1 MSESD
6 AIRVLLVDDHR
17 MIRDGLRAFL
27 SISDSIEVVGEA
39 GDGEEAVRVSRE
51 VHPHVALV
59 DLVMPGMDGAT
70 AITRIKSEM
79 PEVQCIAL
87 TSFIEE
93 DLVRRAIEAGAIGYL
108 LKDTDPSRLTMAITD
123 AYQGR
128 STIVAAAAQVLV
140 RVGRHEMSLGDDLTK
155 RERAVLATLADG
167 MSNKQIAKELRVSQA
182 TVRLHVSNILAKL
195 GADNRTEAVSL
206 ALRHNLL
213 K

>member
-1 MSESD
+1 
-6 AIRVLLVDDHR
+6 
-17 MIRDGLRAFL
+17 
-27 SISDSIEVVGEA
+27 
-39 GDGEEAVRVSRE
+39 
-51 VHPHVALV
+51 
-59 DLVMPGMDGAT
+59 
-70 AITRIKSEM
+70 M

-123 AYQGR
+123 AYHGR

-195 GADNRTEAVSL
+195 GADTRTEAVSL